1 MLVRERVL
9 ARRIEDD
16 QRAVGDDG
24 REFFVVDGV
33 DLSPRPPM
41 PTAPKS
47 RGDVGL
53 DDAVNV
59 LALFGI
65 GLLRLRLIFH
75 VVGASW
81 R

>member
-1 MLVRERVL
+1 
-9 ARRIEDD
+9 
-16 QRAVGDDG
+16 
-24 REFFVVDGV
+24 
-33 DLSPRPPM
+33 M
-41 PTAPKS
+41 PTGAEIA
-47 RGDVGL
+47 RDVRL

-59 LALFGI
+59 LALLRF